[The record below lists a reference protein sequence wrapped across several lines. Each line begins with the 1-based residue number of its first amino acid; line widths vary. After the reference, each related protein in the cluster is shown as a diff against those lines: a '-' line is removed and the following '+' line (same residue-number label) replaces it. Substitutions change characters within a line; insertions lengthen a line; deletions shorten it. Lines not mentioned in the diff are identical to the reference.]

1 MSPQVEE
8 VQQVKDSVESQIMST
23 PNVVGVGVGYEIS
36 GGVPTG
42 QLGVVVLVR
51 RKLPLAALPPEHVL
65 PKRLDSV
72 PVDVVEVGEL
82 RAQQARTDRWRP
94 APGGVSLG
102 HFKIT
107 AGTLGAVV
115 RDKNTNTRLILSNN
129 HVLANSNDASPGDAI
144 LQPGPADGGSTN
156 LDQIATLERFVKID
170 FGTSP
175 GDCSLANGYVTVG
188 NAIARLLGSSHR
200 LETFRSNPQATNSVD
215 AALARPLNDADV
227 LDEILEI
234 GTVSG
239 TTEAFLG
246 MPVRKSGRTTG
257 FTTGQI
263 TVLAATVS
271 VSYGVGKT
279 ATFQN
284 QLVAGPMSQ
293 GGDSGSL
300 VVAGDSLRAVGL
312 LFAGSSQST
321 IFNPIQA
328 VMDSL
333 QVVI

>member
-8 VQQVKDSVESQIMST
+8 VQQVKQSVESQIMST
-23 PNVVGVGVGYEIS
+23 PNVVGVGVGYEVAA
-36 GGVPTG
+36 GVPTG

-51 RKLPLAALPPEHVL
+51 RKLPLAALPPEDVL

-107 AGTLGAVV
+107 AGTLGCVV
-115 RDKNTNTRLILSNN
+115 RDRSTNARLILSNN

-156 LDQIATLERFVKID
+156 LDQIGTLERFVKID

-175 GDCSLANGYVTVG
+175 GGCSLANAYVEFG
-188 NAIARLLGSSHR
+188 NALARLLGSSHR
-200 LETFRSNPQATNSVD
+200 LNTYRSNPQATNLVD

-239 TTEAFLG
+239 TTQAFLG

-257 FTTGQI
+257 FTTGQ
-263 TVLAATVS
+263 VNVVDATVS
-271 VSYGVGKT
+271 VSYGPGKT
-279 ATFQN
+279 ASFQN

-300 VVAGDSLRAVGL
+300 VVAGDSLKAVGL

-321 IFNPIQA
+321 IFSPIQA
-328 VMDSL
+328 VLDSL
-333 QVVI
+333 QVDL